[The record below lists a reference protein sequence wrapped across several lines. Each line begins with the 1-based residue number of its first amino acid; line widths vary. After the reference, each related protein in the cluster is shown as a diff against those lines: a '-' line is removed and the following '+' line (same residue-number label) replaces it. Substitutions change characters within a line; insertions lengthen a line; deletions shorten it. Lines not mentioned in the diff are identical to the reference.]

1 MNKILKNQFNL
12 MFKKSFLAKRIAM
25 VLISSVIIG
34 FSLSLLNIVQFGTD
48 ACSLLNLGLSNKFG
62 ISFGTA
68 QLLVNIIFF
77 AFIIRSDVSQIGI
90 GTLANMLIVGY
101 SMDLFT
107 AMYSDSFVAAI
118 QSSTATRI
126 AVLIPVMI
134 IFIIAAALYMSA
146 DLGAGAYDA
155 MPFII
160 SKKTSKLSFSTIRI
174 LWDVAAAAIG
184 FALGAKIGAITVISS
199 LMLGPV
205 IQTVGRFVK
214 ARVFSSDYHYAI

>member
-1 MNKILKNQFNL
+1 
-12 MFKKSFLAKRIAM
+12 
-25 VLISSVIIG
+25 
-34 FSLSLLNIVQFGTD
+34 
-48 ACSLLNLGLSNKFG
+48 
-62 ISFGTA
+62 
-68 QLLVNIIFF
+68 
-77 AFIIRSDVSQIGI
+77 
-90 GTLANMLIVGY
+90 
-101 SMDLFT
+101 
-107 AMYSDSFVAAI
+107 
-118 QSSTATRI
+118 
-126 AVLIPVMI
+126 
-134 IFIIAAALYMSA
+134 MSA